1 MKKSKCLLLT
11 LLFFIAMSNTSI
23 CIEKNNILNKDIL
36 INNVEKDDIK
46 ISITDINI
54 VEEKISVGDVYN
66 SSAIISMNV
75 KNNSKYDIELSNID
89 VYPYQGGK
97 PVKYFVSTG
106 NEDIQGFIGNIKGGE
121 DKDIKMGITLHNT
134 KDPIKLELNNIED
147 KSKEQIVHSINIK

>member
-1 MKKSKCLLLT
+1 MFAFNLIIFYSYVKY
-11 LLFFIAMSNTSI
+11 INMYR
-23 CIEKNNILNKDIL
+23 KNNILNKDIL